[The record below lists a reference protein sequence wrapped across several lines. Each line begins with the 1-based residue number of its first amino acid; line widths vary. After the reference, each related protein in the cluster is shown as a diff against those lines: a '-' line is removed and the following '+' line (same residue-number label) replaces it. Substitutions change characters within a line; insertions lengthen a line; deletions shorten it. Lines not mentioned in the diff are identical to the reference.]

1 MYSMNNI
8 YIIVQYIY
16 TVYSIVSYIC
26 FYTHNINNIIVCTVS
41 IQLQYILILSFLF
54 YYSLT
59 VVGGVFL
66 VEHLSVIKLLIEKLS
81 KYLLL
86 PGLDLEINMNIRVS
100 TCYILSFLL
109 YYSEVVFLFLFCS
122 MF

>member
-100 TCYILSFLL
+100 SG
-109 YYSEVVFLFLFCS
+109 
-122 MF
+122 